1 MTERLDNRPAPSNE
15 DYLVPIEPYY
25 DSLLQYRVLQAM
37 GYPVRVEELEAKDIG
52 NDVWPGDEI
61 FQWDKQAYP
70 YWANLTVTVPDFEK
84 WIETC
89 DCPGD
94 MVKVDIGYQKQ
105 IDDHPIRLV
114 FEASITDCGIISYYL
129 DQLKSDG
136 EIEAM
141 TLGNSGVLTEELLEQ
156 LFMAAYERGR
166 QREAIGHPGYISDIN
181 QNDIELY
188 QELAY
193 RGQEAAKSEDL
204 MAIIWD
210 YYAFLEK
217 ISPEF
222 ASFKQ
227 V

>member
-1 MTERLDNRPAPSNE
+1 MTEKLESRPAPNAE
-15 DYLVPIEPYY
+15 DNLVPIEPYD

-52 NDVWPGDEI
+52 DDVWPGDKI
-61 FQWDKQAYP
+61 FQWDKRAYP
-70 YWANLTVTVPDFEK
+70 YWARLVITDLEFKK

-94 MVKVDIGYQKQ
+94 MVKVEIGYQKQ
-105 IDDHPIRLV
+105 VDDHPIRLAY
-114 FEASITDCGIISYYL
+114 EACITDCETISYYL
-129 DQLKSDG
+129 DQLKSNG
-136 EIEAM
+136 EIEGM
-141 TLGNSGVLTEELLEQ
+141 TLGNSGVVTEELLEQ
-156 LFMAAYERGR
+156 LFMAAYERGL
-166 QREAIGHPGYISDIN
+166 QRETIDHPGYIGYRD
-181 QNDIELY
+181 QNDLELY

-210 YYAFLEK
+210 YYAFIEQ

-222 ASFKQ
+222 AAFKQ
-227 V
+227 T